1 MSIKASGP
9 EVNGREM
16 PAVILRLESLKH
28 TLVDREKKQCFT
40 INVDRA
46 LQFHAGDFIGLL
58 GPSGCG
64 KTTLLSILG
73 LLRKPA
79 DLNCVGAFELY
90 VPTSATGETRT
101 LVDIRHAWARNDLR
115 QIENLRRTQ
124 MGFALQSGELV
135 KSLTVTENIQVP
147 LRLNGWRH
155 DGMQERVSEL
165 LSNFSL
171 TRHRDL
177 PSREGQENA
186 VNTLAR
192 SRINRLSGGEYQ
204 RVSLARAIAHKPS
217 VVFVDE
223 PTSALNRELAH
234 TALDVLRSLQRER
247 GAPGI
252 TFMITHDEELATRF
266 CNVIVRMAP
275 RRGEPEGD
283 VVEIIRSDLATPV
296 GIEGCNC
303 E

>member
-1 MSIKASGP
+1 MSINVSQAG
-9 EVNGREM
+9 VDGNEM

-28 TLVDREKKQCFT
+28 TLIDRDKKQCFT
-40 INVDRA
+40 VNVDRS

-79 DLNCVGAFELY
+79 DLSRVGAFELY
-90 VPTSATGETRT
+90 VPASAVGETRT
-101 LVDIRHAWARNDLR
+101 LVDIRDAWARNDLR
-115 QIENLRRTQ
+115 RIENLRRTQ

-147 LRLNGWRH
+147 LRLNGWQYDDMR
-155 DGMQERVSEL
+155 ERVRDL
-165 LSNFSL
+165 LGQFSL

-177 PSREGQENA
+177 QPRKGQENA

-234 TALDVLRSLQRER
+234 NALDVLRSLQRER
-247 GAPGI
+247 SMPGI

-283 VVEIIRSDLATPV
+283 VVEIVRGEFATQAGSRGV
-296 GIEGCNC
+296 ST
-303 E
+303 

>member
-1 MSIKASGP
+1 MIMIETTETNSS
-9 EVNGREM
+9 
-16 PAVILRLESLKH
+16 AVILRLDSLKH
-28 TLVDREKKQCFT
+28 TLVDRDKKQCFT
-40 INVDRA
+40 VNVARP
-46 LQFHAGDFIGLL
+46 LEFYAGDFIGLL

-79 DLNCVGAFELY
+79 DLDSVARFELY
-90 VPTSATGETRT
+90 TPVEAQEGLRTR
-101 LVDIRHAWARNDLR
+101 VDIRDAWARNDLR
-115 QIENLRRTQ
+115 CIESLRRTQ

-147 LRLNGWRH
+147 LRLNGWHR
-155 DGMQERVSEL
+155 DDMMARVEDL
-165 LSNFSL
+165 LSQFSL
-171 TRHRDL
+171 TRHRDQKAGTRDR
-177 PSREGQENA
+177 PA

-204 RVSLARAIAHKPS
+204 RVSLARAVAHKPS

-234 TALDVLRSLQRER
+234 SALEVLRSLQRER
-247 GAPGI
+247 AMPGI

-266 CNVIVRMAP
+266 CNVVVRMAP

-283 VVEIIRSDLATPV
+283 VIDVVRTASTTTAANGDGHP
-296 GIEGCNC
+296 
-303 E
+303 

>member
-1 MSIKASGP
+1 MIHPDVTRTTP
-9 EVNGREM
+9 EN
-16 PAVILRLESLKH
+16 VILRLDSLKH
-28 TLVDREKKQCFT
+28 TLVDRDKKQCFT
-40 INVDRA
+40 INVA
-46 LQFHAGDFIGLL
+46 KPLEFYAGDFIGLL

-79 DLNCVGAFELY
+79 DLDCVGRFELY
-90 VPTSATGETRT
+90 VPSEPKSDARE
-101 LVDIRHAWARNDLR
+101 LVDIRDAWARNDLR
-115 QIENLRRTQ
+115 CIESLRRTQ

-147 LRLNGWRH
+147 LRLNGWRS
-155 DGMQERVSEL
+155 DDMRERVQDL
-165 LSNFSL
+165 LGQFSL
-171 TRHRDL
+171 TRHRDQK
-177 PSREGQENA
+177 PGASETTASNA
-186 VNTLAR
+186 LAR

-204 RVSLARAIAHKPS
+204 RVSLARAVAHKPS

-234 TALDVLRSLQRER
+234 NALEVLRSLQRER
-247 GAPGI
+247 TMPGI

-266 CNVIVRMAP
+266 CNLIVRMAP

-283 VVEIIRSDLATPV
+283 VVDVVRTECQPMAENGLENS
-296 GIEGCNC
+296 
-303 E
+303 

>member
-1 MSIKASGP
+1 MNRKEIGQADST
-9 EVNGREM
+9 
-16 PAVILRLESLKH
+16 AVILRLESLKH
-28 TLVDREKKQCFT
+28 TLVDRDKKECFT
-40 INVDRA
+40 VNVSKQ
-46 LQFHAGDFIGLL
+46 LEFYAGDFIGLL

-79 DLNCVGAFELY
+79 DLNSVGRFELH
-90 VPTSATGETRT
+90 VPADGSTSSRT
-101 LVDIRHAWARNDLR
+101 LVDIRDAWARNDLR
-115 QIENLRRTQ
+115 RIESLRRTQ

-147 LRLNGWRH
+147 LRLNGWHGDAMRERVQGLLRQFSLSRYS
-155 DGMQERVSEL
+155 DQERG
-165 LSNFSL
+165 SNGG
-171 TRHRDL
+171 
-177 PSREGQENA
+177 PA
-186 VNTLAR
+186 MNTLAR

-204 RVSLARAIAHKPS
+204 RVSLARAVAHKPS

-234 TALDVLRSLQRER
+234 NALEALRSLQREQ
-247 GAPGI
+247 AMPGI

-266 CNVIVRMAP
+266 CNVVVRMAP

-283 VVEIIRSDLATPV
+283 VVDVTRASSDSDVARGNLTP
-296 GIEGCNC
+296 
-303 E
+303 

>member
-1 MSIKASGP
+1 MSHTAAVSDS
-9 EVNGREM
+9 
-16 PAVILRLESLKH
+16 VILRLDSLKH
-28 TLVDREKKQCFT
+28 TLVDRDKKQCFT
-40 INVDRA
+40 VNVA
-46 LQFHAGDFIGLL
+46 KPLEFYSGDFIGLL

-79 DLNCVGAFELY
+79 DLNHVGRFELY
-90 VPTSATGETRT
+90 VPDAPEREARIR
-101 LVDIRHAWARNDLR
+101 VDVRDAWARNDLR
-115 QIENLRRTQ
+115 RIESLRRTQ

-135 KSLTVTENIQVP
+135 KSLTVMENIQIP
-147 LRLNGWRH
+147 MRLNAWRSEE
-155 DGMQERVSEL
+155 MRERVQDL
-165 LSNFSL
+165 LGQFSL
-171 TRHRDL
+171 TRHRDVK
-177 PSREGQENA
+177 PGA
-186 VNTLAR
+186 GDAPTTNTLAR

-204 RVSLARAIAHKPS
+204 RVSLARAVAHRPS

-234 TALDVLRSLQRER
+234 NALEVLRSLQRER
-247 GAPGI
+247 EMPGI

-283 VVEIIRSDLATPV
+283 VVDV
-296 GIEGCNC
+296 GRTECQMTA
-303 E
+303 

>member
-1 MSIKASGP
+1 MSITTIGP
-9 EVNGREM
+9 NVDGCEM

-28 TLVDREKKQCFT
+28 TLIDRDKKQCFT
-40 INVDRA
+40 VNVDRA

-79 DLNCVGAFELY
+79 DLNRVGAFELY
-90 VPTSATGETRT
+90 VPAPVAGEART
-101 LVDIRHAWARNDLR
+101 LVDIRGAWARNDLR

-155 DGMQERVSEL
+155 DRMQERVKEL
-165 LSNFSL
+165 LSKFSL

-177 PSREGQENA
+177 PPREGQGNA

-204 RVSLARAIAHKPS
+204 RVSLARAIAHRPS

-247 GAPGI
+247 STPGI

-283 VVEIIRSDLATPV
+283 VVEIIRGGFATPV
-296 GIEGCNC
+296 GIEGCTY

>member
-1 MSIKASGP
+1 MMSTEYADAKSS
-9 EVNGREM
+9 
-16 PAVILRLESLKH
+16 AVILRLESLKH
-28 TLVDREKKQCFT
+28 TLVDRDKKQCFT
-40 INVDRA
+40 VNVA
-46 LQFHAGDFIGLL
+46 TPLEFYAGDFIGLL

-79 DLNCVGAFELY
+79 DLNSIGRFELH
-90 VPTSATGETRT
+90 VPAGMSDGSRT
-101 LVDIRHAWARNDLR
+101 LVDVREAWARNDLR
-115 QIENLRRTQ
+115 RIEFLRRTQ

-147 LRLNGWRH
+147 LRLNGWHR
-155 DGMQERVSEL
+155 DDMRERVQDL
-165 LSNFSL
+165 LSQFSL
-171 TRHRDL
+171 TRHRDQKAGGSEA
-177 PSREGQENA
+177 P
-186 VNTLAR
+186 VINTLAR

-204 RVSLARAIAHKPS
+204 RVSLARAVAHRPS

-234 TALDVLRSLQRER
+234 SALEVLRSLQRER
-247 GAPGI
+247 SMPGI

-266 CNVIVRMAP
+266 CNAVVRMAP

-283 VVEIIRSDLATPV
+283 VVDVTRTA
-296 GIEGCNC
+296 CNAAAANGDGHP
-303 E
+303 

>member
-1 MSIKASGP
+1 MSSNVSQSDADGNAI
-9 EVNGREM
+9 

-28 TLVDREKKQCFT
+28 TLIDRDKKQCFT
-40 INVDRA
+40 VNVDRA

-73 LLRKPA
+73 LLRQPA
-79 DLNCVGAFELY
+79 DLKHVGAFELY
-90 VPTSATGETRT
+90 VPTSDAGEQRT
-101 LVDIRHAWARNDLR
+101 LVDIRDAWARNDLQR
-115 QIENLRRTQ
+115 IENLRRTQ

-147 LRLNGWRH
+147 LRLNGWQSADMR
-155 DGMQERVSEL
+155 ERVHDL
-165 LSNFSL
+165 LSKFSL

-177 PSREGQENA
+177 QPSDGKGSA

-234 TALDVLRSLQRER
+234 NALDVLRSLQRER
-247 GAPGI
+247 STPGI
-252 TFMITHDEELATRF
+252 TFMITHDEELAARF

-283 VVEIIRSDLATPV
+283 VVEIVRGEFAAP
-296 GIEGCNC
+296 EGNRGVQA
-303 E
+303 

>member
-1 MSIKASGP
+1 MIKTNNADTNASD
-9 EVNGREM
+9 
-16 PAVILRLESLKH
+16 VILRLDSLKH
-28 TLVDREKKQCFT
+28 TLVDRDKKQCFT
-40 INVDRA
+40 VNVARP
-46 LQFHAGDFIGLL
+46 LEFYAGDFIGLL

-79 DLNCVGAFELY
+79 DLNSVARFELHI
-90 VPTSATGETRT
+90 PAEASGESRAR
-101 LVDIRHAWARNDLR
+101 VDVRDAWARNDLR
-115 QIENLRRTQ
+115 RIESLRRTQ

-147 LRLNGWRH
+147 LRLNGWHR
-155 DGMQERVSEL
+155 DDMRERVQDL
-165 LSNFSL
+165 LNQFSL
-171 TRHRDL
+171 TRHRDQK
-177 PSREGQENA
+177 PGSGETPA
-186 VNTLAR
+186 INTLAH

-204 RVSLARAIAHKPS
+204 RVSLARAVAHRPS

-234 TALDVLRSLQRER
+234 SALEVLRSLQRER
-247 GAPGI
+247 AMPGI

-266 CNVIVRMAP
+266 CNVVVRMAP

-283 VVEIIRSDLATPV
+283 VIDVARTACTTTAHNGDGHS
-296 GIEGCNC
+296 
-303 E
+303 